1 MRILAPILLAAALLA
16 ACAEEQQ
23 ARPAQPAVATAVPE
37 SPKMRPQGVVV
48 GCRSQSGYDFGDAYT
63 NPDNIVVGPLVIT
76 NAVYTEPE
84 TIREFG
90 GDKIFVLLQPGHRV
104 TLALSQQTY
113 RVASLGYGPL
123 PQELEL
129 TPQDGHRV
137 VTFTPCPA
145 ERAWSTR
152 RQAGYVLGGLHAR
165 RHVLVHADRRLG
177 RRRAQAAQ
185 DRPGH
190 GRPRL
195 RLTATEARR
204 PAAADGRSSPVDANS
219 ISGRIL
225 LSGRTDL
232 RRRIHGAD
240 AISGTS
246 EMNQRGLLTVTNE
259 AMRVPYRAPFPLRG
273 STCHGR

>member
-16 ACAEEQQ
+16 ACAEEQH
-23 ARPAQPAVATAVPE
+23 ARPVQPAVATAVPE
-37 SPKMRPQGVVV
+37 PPKMRPQGVVV
-48 GCRSQSGYDFGDAYT
+48 GCRSQAGYDFGDAYT

-123 PQELEL
+123 PQEVEL

-145 ERAWSTR
+145 EQAWSS
-152 RQAGYVLGGLHAR
+152 AGGKPVTFWSGFMLTDTFLCMPIDVWVDDEPKPRKIALGMGVRDCA
-165 RHVLVHADRRLG
+165 
-177 RRRAQAAQ
+177 
-185 DRPGH
+185 
-190 GRPRL
+190 
-195 RLTATEARR
+195 
-204 PAAADGRSSPVDANS
+204 
-219 ISGRIL
+219 
-225 LSGRTDL
+225 
-232 RRRIHGAD
+232 
-240 AISGTS
+240 
-246 EMNQRGLLTVTNE
+246 
-259 AMRVPYRAPFPLRG
+259 
-273 STCHGR
+273 